1 MNGFLAEE
9 LAVFPANYAGH
20 LKLALGALLTGL
32 VISIP
37 AGILAARQ
45 RHFAGPA
52 LATASIVQTIPGIAL
67 LALMVP
73 LMGGMIGFWP
83 AFAALSLY
91 SILPM
96 LRNTIVGLR
105 GVGSDVREAALA
117 VGMTARQRLKE
128 IDLPLAA
135 PVIVAGL
142 RTASAWVV
150 GTATL
155 STPVGARSLG
165 NYIFQGLQTRNWTAV
180 LFGCLVSAA
189 LALALDQIIAQF
201 EKSARDRKRSHA
213 LAGMAG
219 LVLIILPALSIFIPA
234 GAGAGAGTGS
244 SGAAPAEVAASQPLQ
259 GQTFTVGSK
268 AFTEQYILADLI
280 RRKLEAEGA
289 RVQTREGL
297 GTTVAFDALAND
309 SIDIYVDYTGTVW
322 ASLMKQDEPAQRS
335 DMYAQVTA
343 WLLDQRGVLA
353 LGKLGFE
360 NAYAF
365 ATSPETAARYNLETI
380 GDVAGKPL
388 SIASD
393 PEFFGRPEW
402 TRTRDAYGLQNL
414 SIRSM
419 DSAFM
424 YDAVRRGEVG
434 LITAYTTDGR
444 IDAYDL
450 VLLDDPRAVLP
461 PYDAFLLVSP
471 QGRENTALLNVL
483 ESLEGKISTELMR
496 QANSRVD
503 LERGS
508 VAEAGA
514 WLYEQ
519 VFPQE
524 E

>member
-1 MNGFLAEE
+1 MSGFLTEE
-9 LAVFPANYAGH
+9 LVVFPANYAGH
-20 LKLALGALLTGL
+20 LKLALGALAMGL
-32 VISIP
+32 LVSIP

-45 RHFAGPA
+45 KYVAGPA
-52 LATASIVQTIPGIAL
+52 LATASVIQTIPGIAL

-83 AFAALSLY
+83 AFVALSLY

-105 GVGSDVREAALA
+105 GVDEDVREAALA
-117 VGMTARQRLKE
+117 VGMTARQRLRE
-128 IDLPLAA
+128 VDLPLAA

-165 NYIFQGLQTRNWTAV
+165 NYIFQGLQTRNWSAV

-201 EKSARDRKRSHA
+201 EKSASERKRSHA
-213 LAGMAG
+213 IAGGIG
-219 LVLIILPALSIFIPA
+219 LVLIILPALLVISPQR
-234 GAGAGAGTGS
+234 TGPTTSPS
-244 SGAAPAEVAASQPLQ
+244 SEAAVADSSNALPLE
-259 GQTFTVGSK
+259 GQTITVASK
-268 AFTEQYILADLI
+268 GFTEQYILADLL
-280 RRKLEAEGA
+280 RRTLEAQGA
-289 RVQTREGL
+289 RVRVREGL
-297 GTTVAFDALAND
+297 GTTVAFDALAAD
-309 SIDIYVDYTGTVW
+309 SVDIYVDYTGTVW
-322 ASLMKQDEPAQRS
+322 ASLMNEEEPAQRA
-335 DMYAQVTA
+335 DMYAQVSA
-343 WLLDQRGVLA
+343 WLLAEHGVLSA
-353 LGKLGFE
+353 GKLGFE

-365 ATSPETAARYNLETI
+365 ATSPETARTHDLETI
-380 GDVAGKPL
+380 GDLSGAPL

-402 TRTRDAYGLQNL
+402 TRTRDAYGLESL
-414 SIRSM
+414 SPRSM

-444 IDAYDL
+444 IDAFEL
-450 VLLDDPRAVLP
+450 VLLEDTRSVLP
-461 PYDAFLLVSP
+461 PYDAFMLIGP
-471 QGRENTALLNVL
+471 EARTNTALLNVL
-483 ESLEGKISTELMR
+483 GALEGKISTELMR
-496 QANSRVD
+496 KANSRVD
-503 LERGS
+503 LERQS
-508 VAEAGA
+508 SAQAGA

-519 VFPQE
+519 IFPAE
-524 E
+524 

>member
-1 MNGFLAEE
+1 MSGFLAEE
-9 LAVFPANYAGH
+9 LAAFPANYSGH
-20 LKLALGALLTGL
+20 LKLALGALAMGL
-32 VISIP
+32 LVSIP

-45 RHFAGPA
+45 KYVAGPA
-52 LATASIVQTIPGIAL
+52 LAAASVIQTIPGIAL

-83 AFAALSLY
+83 AFVALSLY

-105 GVGSDVREAALA
+105 GVDKDVREAALA
-117 VGMTARQRLKE
+117 VGMTARQRLRE
-128 IDLPLAA
+128 VDLPLAA

-201 EKSARDRKRSHA
+201 EKSASERKRSHA
-213 LAGMAG
+213 IAGVIG
-219 LVLIILPALSIFIPA
+219 LVIIILPALIVISPQRAGPA
-234 GAGAGAGTGS
+234 MQSSDTREVGS
-244 SGAAPAEVAASQPLQ
+244 SSALPLE
-259 GQTFTVGSK
+259 GQTITVASK
-268 AFTEQYILADLI
+268 GFTEQYILADLL
-280 RRKLEAEGA
+280 RRTLEAQGA
-289 RVQTREGL
+289 SVRIREGL
-297 GTTVAFDALAND
+297 GTTVAFDALAAN
-309 SIDIYVDYTGTVW
+309 SVDIYIDYTGTVW
-322 ASLMKQDEPAQRS
+322 ASLMNKEEPAQRA
-335 DMYAQVTA
+335 DMYAQVSA
-343 WLLDQRGVLA
+343 WLLAEHGVLSA
-353 LGKLGFE
+353 GKLGFE

-365 ATSPETAARYNLETI
+365 ATSPETAETYDLETI
-380 GDVAGKPL
+380 GDLSGAPL

-402 TRTRDAYGLQNL
+402 TRTRDAYGLESL
-414 SIRSM
+414 SPRSM

-444 IDAYDL
+444 IDAFEL
-450 VLLDDPRAVLP
+450 ILLEDTRSILP
-461 PYDAFLLVSP
+461 PYDAFMLIGP
-471 QGRENTALLNVL
+471 EARANTALLNVL
-483 ESLEGKISTELMR
+483 GALEGKISTELMR
-496 QANSRVD
+496 KANSRVD
-503 LERGS
+503 LERQS
-508 VAEAGA
+508 SAQAGA
-514 WLYEQ
+514 WLYERI
-519 VFPQE
+519 FPAE
-524 E
+524 

>member
-1 MNGFLAEE
+1 MSGFLAEE
-9 LAVFPANYAGH
+9 FAAFPANYSGH
-20 LKLALGALLTGL
+20 LKLALGALATGL
-32 VISIP
+32 LVSIP

-45 RHFAGPA
+45 KYVAGPA
-52 LATASIVQTIPGIAL
+52 LATASVIQTIPGIAL

-83 AFAALSLY
+83 AFVALSLY

-105 GVGSDVREAALA
+105 GVDEDVREAALA
-117 VGMTARQRLKE
+117 VGMTARQRLRE
-128 IDLPLAA
+128 VDLPLAA
-135 PVIVAGL
+135 PIIVAGL

-201 EKSARDRKRSHA
+201 EKSASERKRSHA
-213 LAGMAG
+213 IAGVVG
-219 LVLIILPALSIFIPA
+219 LVLIILPALLVLGPQRV
-234 GAGAGAGTGS
+234 GAATSSS
-244 SGAAPAEVAASQPLQ
+244 SGAEVADSGNALPLE
-259 GQTFTVGSK
+259 GQTITVASK
-268 AFTEQYILADLI
+268 GFTEQYILADVL
-280 RRKLEAEGA
+280 RRTLEAQGA
-289 RVQTREGL
+289 EVRIREGL
-297 GTTVAFDALAND
+297 GTTVAFDALAAN
-309 SIDIYVDYTGTVW
+309 SVDIYVDYTGTVW
-322 ASLMKQDEPAQRS
+322 ASLMGREEPAQRA
-335 DMYAQVTA
+335 DMYAQVSA
-343 WLLDQRGVLA
+343 WLLEEHGVLSA
-353 LGKLGFE
+353 GKLGFE

-365 ATSPETAARYNLETI
+365 ATSPETAETYDLEAI
-380 GDVAGKPL
+380 GDLPGTPL

-402 TRTRDAYGLQNL
+402 TQTRDTYGLESL
-414 SIRSM
+414 SPRSM

-444 IDAYDL
+444 IDAFNL
-450 VLLDDPRAVLP
+450 VLLEDTLSVLP
-461 PYDAFLLVSP
+461 PYDAFMLVGP
-471 QGRENTALLNVL
+471 DARENTALLNVL
-483 ESLEGKISTELMR
+483 GSLEGEISTELMR
-496 QANSRVD
+496 KANSRVD
-503 LERGS
+503 LERQS
-508 VAEAGA
+508 TTEAGA

-519 VFPQE
+519 IFPAD
-524 E
+524 

>member
-1 MNGFLAEE
+1 MSGFLAEE
-9 LAVFPANYAGH
+9 LAAFPANYSGH
-20 LKLALGALLTGL
+20 LKLALGALAMGL
-32 VISIP
+32 LVSIP

-45 RHFAGPA
+45 KYVAGPA
-52 LATASIVQTIPGIAL
+52 LATASVIQTIPGIAL

-83 AFAALSLY
+83 AFVALSLY

-105 GVGSDVREAALA
+105 GVDEDVREAALA
-117 VGMTARQRLKE
+117 VGMTARQRLRE
-128 IDLPLAA
+128 VDLPLAA

-201 EKSARDRKRSHA
+201 EKSASERKRSHA
-213 LAGMAG
+213 VAGVMG
-219 LVLIILPALSIFIPA
+219 LVLIILPALIVLSPQKS
-234 GAGAGAGTGS
+234 GPMTS
-244 SGAAPAEVAASQPLQ
+244 SSDAEVADSSNALPLE
-259 GQTFTVGSK
+259 GQTITVASK
-268 AFTEQYILADLI
+268 GFTEQYIFADLL
-280 RRKLEAEGA
+280 RRTLEAQGA
-289 RVQTREGL
+289 EVRIREGL
-297 GTTVAFDALAND
+297 GTTVAFDALAVN
-309 SIDIYVDYTGTVW
+309 SVDIYVDYTGTVW
-322 ASLMKQDEPAQRS
+322 ASLMEEDEPAQRA
-335 DMYAQVTA
+335 DMYAQVSA
-343 WLLDQRGVLA
+343 WLLEEHGVLSA
-353 LGKLGFE
+353 GKLGFE

-365 ATSPETAARYNLETI
+365 ATSPETAETYDLETI
-380 GDVAGKPL
+380 GDLSSAPL
-388 SIASD
+388 SVASD

-402 TRTRDAYGLQNL
+402 TRTRDAYGLESL
-414 SIRSM
+414 SPRSM

-444 IDAYDL
+444 IDAFNL
-450 VLLDDPRAVLP
+450 VLLEDTRSVLP
-461 PYDAFLLVSP
+461 PYDAFMLIGP
-471 QGRENTALLNVL
+471 EARTNTALLNVL
-483 ESLEGKISTELMR
+483 GTLEGKISTELMR
-496 QANSRVD
+496 KANSRVD
-503 LERGS
+503 LERQS
-508 VAEAGA
+508 SAQAGA

-519 VFPQE
+519 IFPTD
-524 E
+524 

>member
-1 MNGFLAEE
+1 MSGFLAEE
-9 LAVFPANYAGH
+9 FAAFSANYSGH
-20 LKLALGALLTGL
+20 LKLALGALAMGL
-32 VISIP
+32 LVSIP

-45 RHFAGPA
+45 KYVAGPA
-52 LATASIVQTIPGIAL
+52 LATASVIQTIPGIAL

-83 AFAALSLY
+83 AFVALSLY

-105 GVGSDVREAALA
+105 GVDEDVREAALA
-117 VGMTARQRLKE
+117 VGMTARQRLRE
-128 IDLPLAA
+128 VDLPLAA

-201 EKSARDRKRSHA
+201 EKSASERKRSHA
-213 LAGMAG
+213 IVGVVG
-219 LVLIILPALSIFIPA
+219 LVLILLPALIVLSPQKS
-234 GAGAGAGTGS
+234 GPTTS
-244 SGAAPAEVAASQPLQ
+244 SSSDADVADSSNALPLE
-259 GQTFTVGSK
+259 GQTITVASK
-268 AFTEQYILADLI
+268 GFTEQYILANLL
-280 RRKLEAEGA
+280 RRTLEAQGA
-289 RVQTREGL
+289 DVRIREGL
-297 GTTVAFDALAND
+297 GTTVAFDALAAD
-309 SIDIYVDYTGTVW
+309 SVDIYVDYTGTVW
-322 ASLMKQDEPAQRS
+322 ASLMNEEEPAQRA
-335 DMYAQVTA
+335 DMYAQVSA
-343 WLLDQRGVLA
+343 WLLEEHGVLSA
-353 LGKLGFE
+353 GKLGFE

-365 ATSPETAARYNLETI
+365 ATSPKTAETYDLETI
-380 GDVAGKPL
+380 GDLADTPL

-402 TRTRDAYGLQNL
+402 TRTRDAYGLESL
-414 SIRSM
+414 SPRSM

-444 IDAYDL
+444 IDAFEL
-450 VLLDDPRAVLP
+450 VLLEDTRSVLP
-461 PYDAFLLVSP
+461 PYDAFMLIGPKARS
-471 QGRENTALLNVL
+471 NTALLNVL
-483 ESLEGKISTELMR
+483 GTLEGQISTELMR
-496 QANSRVD
+496 KANSRVD
-503 LERGS
+503 LERQS
-508 VAEAGA
+508 SAQAGA

-519 VFPQE
+519 IFPNQ
-524 E
+524 

>member
-1 MNGFLAEE
+1 MSGFLTEE

-20 LKLALGALLTGL
+20 LKLALGALAMGL
-32 VISIP
+32 LVSIP

-45 RHFAGPA
+45 KYVAGPA
-52 LATASIVQTIPGIAL
+52 LATASVIQTIPGIAL

-83 AFAALSLY
+83 AFVALSLY

-105 GVGSDVREAALA
+105 GVDEDVREAALA
-117 VGMTARQRLKE
+117 VGMTARQRLRE
-128 IDLPLAA
+128 VDLPLAA

-165 NYIFQGLQTRNWTAV
+165 NYIFQGLQTRNWSAV

-201 EKSARDRKRSHA
+201 EKSASERKRSHA
-213 LAGMAG
+213 IAGGIG
-219 LVLIILPALSIFIPA
+219 LVLIILPALLVISPQR
-234 GAGAGAGTGS
+234 TGPTTSPS
-244 SGAAPAEVAASQPLQ
+244 SEAAVADSSNALPLE
-259 GQTFTVGSK
+259 GQTITVASK
-268 AFTEQYILADLI
+268 GFTEQYILADLL
-280 RRKLEAEGA
+280 RRTLEAQGA
-289 RVQTREGL
+289 RVRIREGL
-297 GTTVAFDALAND
+297 GTTVAFDALAAD
-309 SIDIYVDYTGTVW
+309 SVDIYVDYTGTVW
-322 ASLMKQDEPAQRS
+322 ASLMNEEEPAQRA
-335 DMYAQVTA
+335 DMYAQVSA
-343 WLLDQRGVLA
+343 WLLAEHGVLSA
-353 LGKLGFE
+353 GKLGFE

-365 ATSPETAARYNLETI
+365 ATSPETARTHDLETI
-380 GDVAGKPL
+380 GDLSGAPL

-402 TRTRDAYGLQNL
+402 TRTRDAYGLESL
-414 SIRSM
+414 SPRSM

-444 IDAYDL
+444 IDAFEL
-450 VLLDDPRAVLP
+450 VLLEDTRSVLP
-461 PYDAFLLVSP
+461 PYDAFMLIGP
-471 QGRENTALLNVL
+471 EARTNTALLNVL
-483 ESLEGKISTELMR
+483 GALEGKISTELMR
-496 QANSRVD
+496 KANSRVD
-503 LERGS
+503 LERQS
-508 VAEAGA
+508 SAQAGA

-519 VFPQE
+519 IFPAE
-524 E
+524 

>member
-1 MNGFLAEE
+1 MSGFLAEE
-9 LAVFPANYAGH
+9 LAAFPANYSGH
-20 LKLALGALLTGL
+20 LQLALGALATGL
-32 VISIP
+32 LVSIP

-45 RHFAGPA
+45 KYVAGPA
-52 LATASIVQTIPGIAL
+52 LAAASVIQTIPGIAL

-83 AFAALSLY
+83 AFVALSLY

-105 GVGSDVREAALA
+105 GVDEDVREAALA
-117 VGMTARQRLKE
+117 VGMTARQRLRVV
-128 IDLPLAA
+128 DLPLAA

-201 EKSARDRKRSHA
+201 EKSASARKRSHA
-213 LAGMAG
+213 VVGVVG
-219 LVLIILPALSIFIPA
+219 LILIILPALIVLSPQKS
-234 GAGAGAGTGS
+234 GTTTS
-244 SGAAPAEVAASQPLQ
+244 SSSDAEIADSSNALPLE
-259 GQTFTVGSK
+259 GQTITVASK
-268 AFTEQYILADLI
+268 GFTEQYILADLL
-280 RRKLEAEGA
+280 RRTLEAQGA
-289 RVQTREGL
+289 EVRIREGL
-297 GTTVAFDALAND
+297 GTTVAFDALAAN
-309 SIDIYVDYTGTVW
+309 SVDIYVDYTGTVW
-322 ASLMKQDEPAQRS
+322 ASLMGREEPAQRA
-335 DMYAQVTA
+335 DMYAQVSA
-343 WLLDQRGVLA
+343 WLLEEHGVLSA
-353 LGKLGFE
+353 GKLGFE

-365 ATSPETAARYNLETI
+365 ATSPETAETYDLETI
-380 GDVAGKPL
+380 GDLSGAPL

-402 TRTRDAYGLQNL
+402 TRTRDAYGLESL
-414 SIRSM
+414 SPRSM

-444 IDAYDL
+444 IDAFNL
-450 VLLDDPRAVLP
+450 VLLEDTLSVLP
-461 PYDAFLLVSP
+461 PYDAFMLVGP
-471 QGRENTALLNVL
+471 DARENTALLNVL
-483 ESLEGKISTELMR
+483 GALEGEISTELMR
-496 QANSRVD
+496 NANSRVD
-503 LERGS
+503 LERQTS
-508 VAEAGA
+508 TQAGA

-519 VFPQE
+519 IFPAD
-524 E
+524 